1 MYNLAGKEVL
11 NEHARMHSAYSCLSP
26 HIHRINLE
34 FPLYRGLNKK
44 VLHLSWSVGLNLIII
59 AKPLA
64 YTFNLMCSSII
75 TCMCFIPVL
84 CLPLLK

>member
-34 FPLYRGLNKK
+34 FPLYRGFNKK
-44 VLHLSWSVGLNLIII
+44 VLVNKVADIKIYLLNRMNMRHLHPHKIKKNMKSGLIQ
-59 AKPLA
+59 
-64 YTFNLMCSSII
+64 
-75 TCMCFIPVL
+75 
-84 CLPLLK
+84 